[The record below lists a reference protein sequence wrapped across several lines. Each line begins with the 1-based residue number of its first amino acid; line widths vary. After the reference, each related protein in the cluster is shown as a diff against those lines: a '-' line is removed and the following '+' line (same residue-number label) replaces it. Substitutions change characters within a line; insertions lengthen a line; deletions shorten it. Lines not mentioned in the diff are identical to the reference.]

1 MFPFEFFTIMTF
13 FVYFLK
19 GNEQNIDKAL
29 EKNEWKSTDRRSNE
43 TIKLKCVTEEE
54 EAAQMPIEEVIEQTQ
69 YTNSLNL
76 GYTNFTQLFIKQVL
90 SKTTHI

>member
-1 MFPFEFFTIMTF
+1 M
-13 FVYFLK
+13 K
-19 GNEQNIDKAL
+19 GNEPNIDKAL
-29 EKNEWKSTDRRSNE
+29 EREWKSTDSRKNE

-90 SKTTHI
+90 SKTTHIWILDIDKYPCFDSVVKS